1 MKIVIPGGSGR
12 IGQVLA
18 RHFHER
24 GDQVSVLSRTPRPAP
39 WKVAAWTGRDLGSWI
54 DAIDGADVVINLAGR
69 SVDCRYTPANC
80 KEIMDSRVLS
90 TRAIG
95 NALAQVAHP
104 PALWL
109 NASTATI
116 YRHSLDRP
124 MDEAT
129 GEIGGGEHG
138 EPATWKF
145 SIDVATAWER
155 AFFEAATPRTR
166 KIAMRS
172 AIVTIASRDGWF
184 GKLMNLVRC
193 GLGGPAGPGTQYMS
207 WIHEADFIRAV
218 EFLIK
223 HEDLNGCVNLAS
235 PNPLPNRDFM
245 RALRKAYGMPFGP
258 PLAVWMLKIGTVF
271 LRTEAELVLK
281 SRRVV
286 PRRLLEA
293 GFEFVCPH
301 WEDAAQDL
309 VRRWRALP
317 DYQT

>member
-18 RHFHER
+18 RHFHQR
-24 GDQVSVLSRTPRPAP
+24 GEQVTVLSRTPSTAP
-39 WKVAAWTGRDLGSWI
+39 WEMVAWNGRDPGDWI

-69 SVDCRYTPANC
+69 SVDCRYSPANR
-80 KEIMDSRVLS
+80 KEIMASRVQS
-90 TRAIG
+90 THAIG
-95 NALAQVAHP
+95 VAIAQAARP

-129 GEIGGGEHG
+129 GEIGGGGRG

-155 AFFEAATPRTR
+155 AFFEAAMPRTR
-166 KIAMRS
+166 KVAMRS

-184 GKLMNLVRC
+184 GKLMNLVRF
-193 GLGGPAGPGTQYMS
+193 GLGGSAGPGTQYMS

-218 EFLIK
+218 EFLMAR
-223 HEDLNGCVNLAS
+223 EGLDGCVNLCS

-245 RALRKAYGMPFGP
+245 RALRTAYGTPFGP
-258 PLAVWMLKIGTVF
+258 PLAGWMLKIGTVL

-293 GFEFVCPH
+293 GFEFVRPR

-309 VRRWRALP
+309 VHRWRMIPAG
-317 DYQT
+317 